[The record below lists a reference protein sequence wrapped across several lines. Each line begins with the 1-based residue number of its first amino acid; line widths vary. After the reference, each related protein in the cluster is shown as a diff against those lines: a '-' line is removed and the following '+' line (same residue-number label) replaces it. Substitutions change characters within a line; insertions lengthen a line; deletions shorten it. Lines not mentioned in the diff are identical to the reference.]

1 MLQMQINIYL
11 RQWKGLKIISLSSLD
26 LIKDLLPE
34 WKKKSLWKQKAI
46 KNLCL
51 EVVW

>member
-1 MLQMQINIYL
+1 MQLNIYL

-26 LIKDLLPE
+26 LVKDLLPE

-51 EVVW
+51 EIVR